1 MNKPEII
8 ILCAAHINCPE
19 REKVFYKML
28 HSQMNQSMLC
38 HVYVSVSGLPV
49 KFDYNFHVQKY
60 VKIYHQPEPKLS
72 QFTHYHRLINTLFD
86 NGIIKPNTYILFADD
101 DDEMHSERNELYYEH
116 LCKKNTNGN
125 KIDVLHLKNS
135 VVRSDENG
143 VPLDSKYNIDNEYV
157 AFCVSG
163 IVAKTLLNCLVPNTA
178 LDYTCDLSFMYLLKT
193 WPWSNIN
200 VYAPFAL
207 YYYKYSMLLGKSY
220 Y

>member
-1 MNKPEII
+1 MDKPEII

-19 REKVFYKML
+19 REKEFYKML
-28 HSQMNQSMLC
+28 RSQMNQSLLC

-101 DDEMHSERNELYYEH
+101 DDEMHSNRNEIYYEH
-116 LCKKNTNGN
+116 LCEKNTNGN
-125 KIDVLHLKNS
+125 KIDVLHLKDSIIRCEIN
-135 VVRSDENG
+135 NG
-143 VPLDSKYNIDNEYV
+143 NICEINKKDNEYV

-163 IVAKTLLNCLVPNTA
+163 IVAKTLINCLIPNTV
-178 LDYTCDLSFMYLLKT
+178 LEYTCDFTFMYLLMA
-193 WPWSNIN
+193 WPWSNVT
-200 VYAPFAL
+200 VYARHPV
-207 YYYKYSMLLGKSY
+207 YYYKYSILLIKS
-220 Y
+220 